1 MKTSGAILADMSKGR
16 RLGLATSATNTA
28 AGRGSASAAVALAVD
43 QPFRAIIRVF
53 GMVRRVM
60 EPYFAKF
67 GVSGPQ
73 WGVLRA
79 LHRAEEDGET
89 SVPMTEL
96 SDRLLIRP
104 PSVTTTVAELLRKGL
119 IQRRTSAHDRRVKK
133 ISLSTNGRRLVA
145 RVLANHHTQ
154 INYIMAGLDERE
166 RAELGRLLGRLA
178 EHLEKLID
186 PPGSN
191 SITNGRKAHGS
202 AVVKQPRGRS

>member
-1 MKTSGAILADMSKGR
+1 M
-16 RLGLATSATNTA
+16 
-28 AGRGSASAAVALAVD
+28 
-43 QPFRAIIRVF
+43 
-53 GMVRRVM
+53 
-60 EPYFAKF
+60 
-67 GVSGPQ
+67 
-73 WGVLRA
+73 
-79 LHRAEEDGET
+79 
-89 SVPMTEL
+89 
-96 SDRLLIRP
+96 
-104 PSVTTTVAELLRKGL
+104 
-119 IQRRTSAHDRRVKK
+119 

-186 PPGSN
+186 QPGSD